1 LFNGFKKDT
10 DPNIDFVDLLPY
22 ADEIKEDNRKVS
34 QLTEAIISDLI
45 KTNNL
50 PVPVLSALS
59 LLL

>member
-1 LFNGFKKDT
+1 M
-10 DPNIDFVDLLPY
+10 DLLPY

>member
-1 LFNGFKKDT
+1 M
-10 DPNIDFVDLLPY
+10 DLLPY

-50 PVPVLSALS
+50 PAPVLSALS